1 MKFKFLTV
9 AFLFSFVAVKSFA
22 QGESRVENVHSAK
35 ISIIPYGVGYGYERA
50 LSRRITLNTE
60 LTLSGGLLNRIG
72 LVLTPTLR
80 VEPRYYY
87 NYLKRAQR
95 GQKVLNNSANFL
107 SLSIENGFSTYIKDE
122 DVKTGTNMIS
132 VIPKWGQR
140 RVIGQHFFFE
150 WALGVGASYNKL
162 DKFKVA
168 PGIDVRFG
176 YAF

>member
-1 MKFKFLTV
+1 MKIRLLSIV
-9 AFLFSFVAVKSFA
+9 LICFVFAVKSFA
-22 QGESRVENVHSAK
+22 QESDGVENVHSIKAT
-35 ISIIPYGVGYGYERA
+35 IIPYGVGYGYEHA
-50 LSRRITLNTE
+50 LSRRVTLNTE
-60 LTLSGGLLNRIG
+60 LMLSGGLMNRFG

-80 VEPRYYY
+80 LEPRFYY

-122 DVKTGTNMIS
+122 NVKTGTNMIS

-140 RVIGQHFFFE
+140 RAIGQHFFFE

-162 DKFKVA
+162 NKFKVA